1 MIKQTRIVRISF
13 LDAYR
18 IFERSGR
25 RKVLEPGARA
35 RQGHFGRLGGG
46 PCLSAQDC
54 AAQGG
59 FPVSAAHDLV
69 RCAGKKK
76 PGRQTRLSM
85 DPRNKVSRG
94 SKETT
99 GRVQKKDAQP
109 RGDDLQGRALAP
121 EKQAPCCRAQR
132 LRGAAFLAASAA
144 VLATALKLASA
155 TSDACLTAF

>member
-25 RKVLEPGARA
+25 RKVLEPGAQSTPGAFRPAGRWPLSQRTGLRGA
-35 RQGHFGRLGGG
+35 RRL
-46 PCLSAQDC
+46 
-54 AAQGG
+54 
-59 FPVSAAHDLV
+59 PVSAAHDLV

-85 DPRNKVSRG
+85 DP
-94 SKETT
+94 ETRFREDPRRQ
-99 GRVQKKDAQP
+99 RVECKRKMHGP
-109 RGDDLQGRALAP
+109 EGDRQGRALAP

>member
-85 DPRNKVSRG
+85 DP
-94 SKETT
+94 ETRFREDPRRQ
-99 GRVQKKDAQP
+99 RVECKRKRHGP
-109 RGDDLQGRALAP
+109 EGDRQGRALAP